1 MPNDYLISGKLTNR
15 AFDDKRRRLEIE
27 LQLDKDIDAKQ
38 VIDLAI
44 EAAKTIP
51 ELMKKPGPYA
61 NYAGIIDGKSIVK
74 IYGWVNDY
82 SIGVKVGI
90 DFKIAVYKALK
101 EEGIEL
107 SAPVIDVT
115 YKPKLIKE

>member
-1 MPNDYLISGKLTNR
+1 MN
-15 AFDDKRRRLEIE
+15 
-27 LQLDKDIDAKQ
+27 
-38 VIDLAI
+38 LAI

-61 NYAGIIDGKSIVK
+61 NYIGIIDGKSIVK
-74 IYGWVNDY
+74 VYGWVNDY

-115 YKPKLIKE
+115 YKRKLTK